1 IVGGRRSLVELLV
14 ESLQHAGGF
23 LAARNAEIEPFLLL
37 QNDDVRIVFAVV
49 AALAAILLSHR
60 RHHPSPQRPA
70 VGKFHAFGERQR
82 LVVPWRLPVV
92 AVIERPL
99 RGRDQPRDQYGVR
112 LRRKGGDACAA
123 KLKKAGKEAVEPSPL
138 LRGERGAIGHQFRN
152 RRARRLSHSTACCSN
167 MTFNASSSWR
177 RVKAANVSRSAARCA
192 R

>member
-1 IVGGRRSLVELLV
+1 IVGGRRSLVEFLIK
-14 ESLQHAGGF
+14 SLQHAGGF

-37 QNDDVRIVFAVV
+37 QKDDVRIVLAVI
-49 AALAAILLSHR
+49 ATLAAILLSHR

-99 RGRDQPRDQYGVR
+99 RGRDQPGHQRRVR
-112 LRRKGGDACAA
+112 LRRKGGDARSA
-123 KLKKAGKEAVEPSPL
+123 KLKKAGKKAVEPSPL
-138 LRGERGAIGHQFRN
+138 LRGERGAIGNQFRN
-152 RRARRLSHSTACCSN
+152 WRARRLSHSTACCSN
-167 MTFNASSSWR
+167 MAFNASGSWR
-177 RVKAANVSRSAARCA
+177 RVNVANVSRSEARCA